1 LENPEEKKYAVI
13 ITEPADIAF
22 YEVLDYLYENYPIER
37 AEEIA
42 EGLRDT
48 VRTLESKP
56 ERGALESRLLHRQ
69 RKYRFI
75 LYKRTPRAEIKIIY
89 FTDDKSRTVYVTDFF
104 PTEKDDMEISGRNF

>member
-22 YEVLDYLYENYPIER
+22 YEVLDYLYGNYPIER
-37 AEEIA
+37 TEEIA

-56 ERGALESRLLHRQ
+56 EREALESRLLHRQ
-69 RKYRFI
+69 KSTDLFYTNAHQGQKM
-75 LYKRTPRAEIKIIY
+75 KRWCY
-89 FTDDKSRTVYVTDFF
+89 
-104 PTEKDDMEISGRNF
+104 